1 MSVRP
6 RMLPAGW
13 YPKSADECQKEINGF
28 LEGFAPPA
36 GSWTAGVAPHAGWA
50 FSGRAAARTL
60 RTLSL
65 KGSVDRVVVFG
76 GHLPGGHAPIA
87 YGEDGIETPFG
98 VSPLDREFSNGLVKS
113 GMAVAA
119 GANFAD
125 NTIEVLLPFV
135 AYFFPNAKIIAV
147 HSPSSGESISLA
159 RTIKKFL
166 DEKDLSAIFVG
177 SADLTHY
184 GPNYGF
190 SPKGAGPSSVKWVK
204 EENDRSLVDNAVHMR
219 ADELIKDASILH
231 TPCSAGPIASIIEV
245 ARLSGASQGLLLDY
259 YTSYDVMPGSSF
271 VGYAS
276 IVY

>member
-1 MSVRP
+1 
-6 RMLPAGW
+6 MLPAGW
-13 YPKSADECQKEINGF
+13 YPKSADECQNEINGF
-28 LEGFAPPA
+28 LDGFEPPA
-36 GSWTAGVAPHAGWA
+36 GGWTAGVAPHAGWA
-50 FSGRAAARTL
+50 FSGRAAARTF

-65 KGSVDRVVVFG
+65 KGAVDRVVVFG

-87 YGEDGIETPFG
+87 YVEDGIETPFG
-98 VSPLDREFSNGLVKS
+98 VKPIDFEFSNGLVKS

-147 HSPSSGESISLA
+147 HSPSSGESLSLA
-159 RTIKKFL
+159 RTIKRFL
-166 DEKDLSAIFVG
+166 DEKDLSASFLG

-190 SPKGAGPSSVKWVK
+190 SPKGAGPSSVNWVK
-204 EENDRSLVDNAVHMR
+204 ENNDRSLVDNAVHMR
-219 ADELIKDASILH
+219 ADELIKDASIRH
-231 TPCSAGPIASIIEV
+231 NTCSAGPIASIIEV